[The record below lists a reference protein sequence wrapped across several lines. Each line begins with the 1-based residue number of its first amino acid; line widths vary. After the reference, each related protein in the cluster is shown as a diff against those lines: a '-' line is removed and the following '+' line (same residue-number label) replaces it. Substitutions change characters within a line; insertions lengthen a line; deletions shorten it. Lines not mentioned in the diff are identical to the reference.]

1 MFSKSE
7 LAFLT
12 GQLGSFIEKAQSKLD
27 GAPENASGREGL
39 EINLITLV
47 SIVNK
52 LEHLQPESSKDKSSL
67 KLLIVDDVKSM
78 RDVLRHYFMALG
90 LKNVDMAEDGHKGFL
105 MLKNAH
111 KHKKPYDLVVSDW
124 EMPRMTGLELL
135 KKVRTDS
142 ELWRT
147 PLYLISSLSEQQHI
161 VKALNMGATGY
172 LTKPVN
178 QNMVKSKFSEYLN

>member
-1 MFSKSE
+1 
-7 LAFLT
+7 
-12 GQLGSFIEKAQSKLD
+12 
-27 GAPENASGREGL
+27 
-39 EINLITLV
+39 
-47 SIVNK
+47 
-52 LEHLQPESSKDKSSL
+52 
-67 KLLIVDDVKSM
+67 
-78 RDVLRHYFMALG
+78 MALG